1 MYIDFMGTKG
11 GARLQYG
18 ANFTLYSTR
27 NGMLTT
33 TTFANQTKP
42 MFRQELD
49 AFIDCVESGEHLV
62 SHIDT
67 NIITAR
73 MMDAI
78 YRSAEGHKEIVL

>member
-1 MYIDFMGTKG
+1 MGTKG

-18 ANFTLYSTR
+18 ANFTLYSTK

-33 TTFANQTKP
+33 TSFANQEKP
-42 MFRQELD
+42 MFQEEID
-49 AFIDCVESGEHLV
+49 AFVDCVESGEKLV

-67 NIITAR
+67 NIITAQ

-78 YRSAEGHKEIVL
+78 YRSAEEHREIEL

>member
-1 MYIDFMGTKG
+1 MGTKG

-18 ANFTLYSTR
+18 ADFALYSTK

-33 TTFANQTKP
+33 TTFANQEKP
-42 MFRQELD
+42 MFQKEID
-49 AFIDCVESGEHLV
+49 AFVDCVESGEKLV

-67 NIITAR
+67 NIITAQ

-78 YRSAEGHKEIVL
+78 YRSAEEHKEIEL